1 MTVNVGRTAFLPPDR
16 GGRQHLKIMQL
27 LAAVE
32 ADGSA
37 PLVETLISTVGR
49 LRRGMTA
56 VIITASLDPA
66 WVRPLA
72 SLRTRGVACVVVTL
86 DAAAYAK
93 LAADAEADGRRRDRA
108 PVDVEADELAAKRA
122 RALRHALAE
131 YELRSYVD
139 HPGPAARRD
148 PRPMR
153 RRHPARTGRR
163 LADARAGAR

>member
-1 MTVNVGRTAFLPPDR
+1 MTVNAGRTAFLPADR

-37 PLVETLISTVGR
+37 PLVETLIATVGR

-56 VIITASLDPA
+56 VDHHPVARPVVGAPA
-66 WVRPLA
+66 RGPA
-72 SLRTRGVACVVVTL
+72 GRGVACVVVTL
-86 DAAAYAK
+86 DARRTTGASR
-93 LAADAEADGRRRDRA
+93 DAGRPSPGERRRGRPGGRGD
-108 PVDVEADELAAKRA
+108 AAKRA

-131 YELRSYVD
+131 YELPSYVD

-148 PRPMR
+148 PGPMNRAASRSHRP
-153 RRHPARTGRR
+153 
-163 LADARAGAR
+163 RAG

>member
-1 MTVNVGRTAFLPPDR
+1 TINVGRATFLPPDR

-37 PLVETLISTVGR
+37 PLVETLITTVGR

-56 VIITASLDPA
+56 VVITASLDPA

-86 DAAAYAK
+86 DAAAFDKVDAQAR
-93 LAADAEADGRRRDRA
+93 AAAEGERPVIDAEAD
-108 PVDVEADELAAKRA
+108 E
-122 RALRHALAE
+122 
-131 YELRSYVD
+131 
-139 HPGPAARRD
+139 
-148 PRPMR
+148 
-153 RRHPARTGRR
+153 
-163 LADARAGAR
+163 